1 MRRYHLIPA
10 LPVLALVL
18 MPFLPFVNTTGL
30 WLGLPKMLVWGGFWC
45 LMLTPALLLTERLMA
60 RDGEESDR

>member
-1 MRRYHLIPA
+1 MRGYHFIPA

-30 WLGLPKMLVWGGFWC
+30 WLGMPRMLVWGGFWC
-45 LMLTPALLLTERLMA
+45 LMLTPALLLTERLMS